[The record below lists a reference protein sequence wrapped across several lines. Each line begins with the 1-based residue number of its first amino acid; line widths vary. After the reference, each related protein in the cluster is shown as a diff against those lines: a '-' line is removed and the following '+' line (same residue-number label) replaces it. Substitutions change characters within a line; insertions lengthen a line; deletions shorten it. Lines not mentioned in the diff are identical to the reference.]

1 MDLASIF
8 TDLSRITAIANIVIA
23 AGTIILAFVAIF
35 GRTFSRWFR
44 RPKLKI
50 IVDSNPPQCRKTFL
64 SNTKT
69 GDKVADCYYFRLW
82 VDNNGN
88 TSAKN
93 VEVFASELKKE
104 RADGILESVKSFTPM
119 NLKWSNIG
127 GLYFPAVHP
136 KAGKY
141 CDCFHVV
148 DPSERNLP
156 EINMEN
162 DNRKDIP
169 QDKSILSFDTLV
181 SANTKGHLQPPG
193 RYQLDIIVAAENA
206 KAVNKRIE
214 IKLSG
219 DWYSDEE
226 LMLKDGVV
234 FRSL

>member
-1 MDLASIF
+1 MDLAAIF
-8 TDLSRITAIANIVIA
+8 TDLNKITGIANIIIA

-35 GRTFSRWFR
+35 GRTFSRWYR

-50 IVDSNPPQCRKTFL
+50 IVDSNPPQCRKTYL
-64 SNTKT
+64 SDNSGNKI
-69 GDKVADCYYFRLW
+69 ADCYYFRLW
-82 VDNNGN
+82 VDNYGN

-93 VEVFASELKKE
+93 VEVFASELKREK
-104 RADGILESVKSFTPM
+104 ADGTLENVKSFTPM
-119 NLKWSNIG
+119 NLKWSNLG
-127 GLYFPAVHP
+127 TLYFPAIHP

-148 DPSERNLP
+148 DPTVRDSP
-156 EINMEN
+156 EIGMEN

-193 RYQLDIIVAAENA
+193 KYQLGVIVAAENA
-206 KAVNKRIE
+206 TAVYKSIE
-214 IKLSG
+214 IHLTG

-226 LMLKDGVV
+226 LMLKDGVG
-234 FRSL
+234 FRPI